1 MCRDVSGSD
10 RSGIGDS
17 RRRALSLA
25 QGIYAIT
32 GGSPGFRMFRFVKF
46 FVAAL
51 VMILLG
57 AEAASADA
65 STPPRSPTAL
75 IHAVE
80 TRAGAT
86 DFEALNRFGEDAMAR
101 RDREGLNR
109 LYHVAWIYLNQG
121 EFDHAKLWNGQLE
134 AAARNQG
141 DSRYVMIAH
150 LNDLAIRYDTGEAGA
165 ADQMRR
171 IAETQGDWFVRVHA
185 TRLYALSLMDNDRIG
200 DGLKMLT
207 EVDGMIPERDPYAA
221 TAHAGV
227 WEVAGIGLM
236 KLNDF
241 EGSATAFGKFEIDFA
256 NPAYPRPDFDSLYN
270 LARLAVQVGDQPLAD
285 SLAAAHHRLAARAGL
300 QSLLVYDASLCAT
313 VAQARYAPRDVLK
326 CLQPYGRQLGA
337 AAFLAGRL
345 LPMRAIANAQLG
357 HVAEARADLAE
368 IRHREATG
376 AFREDG
382 ASEIPH
388 VEAELLF
395 AEGRPAEA
403 YRKLREYDQTAEIQ
417 ANRRFSAGIRQVT
430 GDMQDKLDRRR
441 QQLET
446 ERANTDLQKDV
457 IRSQNWIVGIA
468 VVFFLS
474 AIATVIWQF
483 RLSKH
488 LRVARKRAEAANL
501 SKSEFLANMSHEIR
515 TPLNGIVAMAD
526 TLARAGMKPREQ
538 EMVEVIRSSGVTLE
552 RLLSDILD
560 SARIESGNVTIE
572 TAPFHLGD
580 AARGVGMLWAQ
591 RAEEKAVTLDV
602 SIDPALDHIV
612 SGDPV
617 RFRQILTNL
626 ISNALKFTN
635 EGSVRVTGEMT
646 PAGLARFTVSDTGVG
661 FDDAD
666 KARIFGRFQQADG
679 SITRRFGGT
688 GLGLAISKDLSE
700 LMGGALDC
708 RSRPG
713 EGATFWFDLPL
724 PPCESAPPVDAANAP
739 AGEGFQDDEGR
750 ALRILLADD
759 HPANRKVVEIMLAGS
774 AVELVPVENG
784 QEAVD
789 AYAASLAGEARFDL
803 ILMDMQM
810 PVMDGLSATAAI
822 RVLEADAV
830 ASRIPIIMLTANALA
845 EHVAAGRVAG
855 ADSHLAK
862 PITLTSLFN
871 AIETT
876 LAGAEAKALE
886 AA

>member
-1 MCRDVSGSD
+1 
-10 RSGIGDS
+10 
-17 RRRALSLA
+17 
-25 QGIYAIT
+25 
-32 GGSPGFRMFRFVKF
+32 MFRLVKF
-46 FVAAL
+46 LVAACL
-51 VMILLG
+51 AILLG
-57 AEAASADA
+57 AEAASAEA
-65 STPPRSPTAL
+65 STPPRSPNAL
-75 IHAVE
+75 IAAVE
-80 TRAGAT
+80 KRASAT
-86 DFEALNRFGEDAMAR
+86 NFQALDRFGEAAMTR
-101 RDREGLNR
+101 NDREGLNR

-121 EFDHAKLWNGQLE
+121 EFDHTRYWNGQLE
-134 AAARNQG
+134 AAARNQR
-141 DSRYVMIAH
+141 DARYVAIAH
-150 LNDLAIRYDTGEAGA
+150 LNDLAVRYDSGEAA
-165 ADQMRR
+165 AAEEMQR
-171 IAETQGDWFVRVHA
+171 IAATSGDWFVRVHA

-200 DGLKMLT
+200 DGLKMLA
-207 EVDGMIPERDPYAA
+207 EIDGIIPEKDPYAA

-285 SLAAAHHRLAARAGL
+285 RLAAAHHRLAARAGL
-300 QSLLVYDASLCAT
+300 QSLSVYDASLCAT
-313 VAQARYAPRDVLK
+313 VAQARHAPRAVLK
-326 CLQPYGRQLGA
+326 CLEPYGHQLGA

-357 HVAEARADLAE
+357 NVEAARADLAE
-368 IRHREATG
+368 VRRREAAG

-382 ASEIPH
+382 VSEIPH

-403 YRKLREYDQTAEIQ
+403 YRKLREYDQAAEIQ

-446 ERANTDLQKDV
+446 ERANTVLQKDV
-457 IRSQNWIVGIA
+457 IQSQNWVVGIA

-474 AIATVIWQF
+474 AVAAALWQF

-526 TLARAGMKPREQ
+526 TLARAGMKPREH
-538 EMVEVIRSSGVTLE
+538 EMVEVIRASGVTLE

-580 AARGVGMLWAQ
+580 AVRGVGMLWTQ
-591 RAEEKAVTLDV
+591 RAEEKGVALEVTV
-602 SIDPALDHIV
+602 DPALEHVV

-626 ISNALKFTN
+626 ISNALKFTDH
-635 EGSVRVTGEMT
+635 GAVRVSGEMT
-646 PAGLARFTVSDTGVG
+646 PEGLFRFTVADSGVG
-661 FDDAD
+661 FDDAE

-700 LMGGALDC
+700 LMGGTLDC

-724 PPCESAPPVDAANAP
+724 PECEAPIALEAANAP
-739 AGEGFQDDEGR
+739 TVGDGWEEGEGGT
-750 ALRILLADD
+750 LRILLADD
-759 HPANRKVVEIMLAGS
+759 HPANRKVVEIMLAES

-784 QEAVD
+784 QEALD
-789 AYAASLAGEARFDL
+789 AYAASLEGEDRFDL

-822 RVLEADAV
+822 RALEAEKA
-830 ASRIPIIMLTANALA
+830 AARIPIIMLTANALA
-845 EHVAAGRVAG
+845 EHVAAGKAAG
-855 ADSHLAK
+855 ADGHLAK
-862 PITLTSLFN
+862 PITLTSLFT

-876 LAGAEAKALE
+876 LAGAGAGEELE

>member
-1 MCRDVSGSD
+1 MLRFVQFFIAACF
-10 RSGIGDS
+10 
-17 RRRALSLA
+17 
-25 QGIYAIT
+25 AIT
-32 GGSPGFRMFRFVKF
+32 
-46 FVAAL
+46 
-51 VMILLG
+51 LG
-57 AEAASADA
+57 AEAASAQA

-75 IHAVE
+75 IEAVE
-80 TRAGAT
+80 RRAGAT
-86 DFEALNRFGEDAMAR
+86 DFRALDRFGEAAAVR
-101 RDREGLNR
+101 GDREGLNR

-121 EFDHAKLWNGQLE
+121 EFEQAGLWNDRLE
-134 AAARNQG
+134 AAARRQN
-141 DSRYVMIAH
+141 DARYVMIAY
-150 LNDLAIRYDTGEAGA
+150 LNALAIRYDNGEVGA
-165 ADQMRR
+165 AEQMRYL
-171 IAETQGDWFVRVHA
+171 ADTQADWFTRVHA

-200 DGLKMLT
+200 DGLKMLA
-207 EVDGMIPERDPYAA
+207 EIDGTIPEHDPYAG

-285 SLAAAHHRLAARAGL
+285 RLAAAHHRLAARTGL
-300 QSLLVYDASLCAT
+300 QSLLVYDASLCAA
-313 VAQARYAPRDVLK
+313 VAQARNAPRDVLK
-326 CLQPYGRQLGA
+326 CIAPYGHKLGA

-357 HVAEARADLAE
+357 NVAEARADLAE
-368 IRHREATG
+368 IRHREAVG

-395 AEGRPAEA
+395 AEGRPEEA
-403 YRKLREYDQTAEIQ
+403 YRKLRAYDHAAEIQ

-441 QQLET
+441 EQLET
-446 ERANTDLQKDV
+446 ERANTILQKDV

-474 AIATVIWQF
+474 AIATLIWQF

-488 LRVARKRAEAANL
+488 LRIARKRAEAANL

-526 TLARAGMKPREQ
+526 TLARAGMQPREH
-538 EMVEVIRSSGVTLE
+538 EMVEVIRASGVTLE

-580 AARGVGMLWAQ
+580 AARGVGMLWTQ
-591 RAEEKAVTLDV
+591 TAEEKDVALEV
-602 SIDPALDHIV
+602 SIDPALDHVV

-626 ISNALKFTN
+626 ISNALKFTDA
-635 EGSVRVTGEMT
+635 GAVRVAGEMT
-646 PAGLARFTVSDTGVG
+646 PEGLARFTVSDTGVG

-666 KARIFGRFQQADG
+666 KERIFGRFQQADG

-700 LMGGALDC
+700 LMGGSLDC

-724 PPCESAPPVDAANAP
+724 PACEVAPPVEPARASNDEDGWTDAA
-739 AGEGFQDDEGR
+739 GT
-750 ALRILLADD
+750 LRILLADD
-759 HPANRKVVEIMLAGS
+759 HPANRKVVEIMLAES

-784 QEAVD
+784 QEALD
-789 AYAASLAGEARFDL
+789 AYAASLDGEGRFDL

-810 PVMDGLSATAAI
+810 PVMDGLTATAAI
-822 RVLEADAV
+822 RTLETERAAV
-830 ASRIPIIMLTANALA
+830 RTPVIMLTANALA
-845 EHVAAGRVAG
+845 EHVAAGKAAG
-855 ADSHLAK
+855 ADGHLAK
-862 PITLTSLFN
+862 PITLTTLFA

-876 LAGAEAKALE
+876 LAGGAQEELE

>member
-1 MCRDVSGSD
+1 M
-10 RSGIGDS
+10 S
-17 RRRALSLA
+17 RL
-25 QGIYAIT
+25 
-32 GGSPGFRMFRFVKF
+32 VKLL
-46 FVAAL
+46 VAACFAL
-51 VMILLG
+51 LLG
-57 AEAASADA
+57 AEAASAEA
-65 STPPRSPTAL
+65 STPPRSPNAL
-75 IHAVE
+75 IDAVE
-80 TRAGAT
+80 RRASAT
-86 DFEALNRFGEDAMAR
+86 DFRALDRFGEEAMTR

-109 LYHVAWIYLNQG
+109 LYHVAWLYLNQG
-121 EFDHAKLWNGQLE
+121 EFDHARLWNGRLE
-134 AAARNQG
+134 TAARRQNDG
-141 DSRYVMIAH
+141 RYVMIAH
-150 LNDLAIRYDTGEAGA
+150 LNDLSLRYDSGEKAA
-165 ADQMRR
+165 ADQMRQL
-171 IAETQGDWFVRVHA
+171 AATQTDWFTRVHA
-185 TRLYALSLMDNDRIG
+185 TRLYALSLMDEDRIG
-200 DGLKMLT
+200 DALKMLADI
-207 EVDGMIPERDPYAA
+207 DGIIPEKDPYAA

-285 SLAAAHHRLAARAGL
+285 RLAAAHHRLAARTGL
-300 QSLLVYDASLCAT
+300 QSLLVYDASLCAA
-313 VAQARYAPRDVLK
+313 VAQARHAPHDVLR
-326 CLQPYGRQLGA
+326 CLAPYGHELGA

-357 HVAEARADLAE
+357 NVAAARADLAE
-368 IRHREATG
+368 IRRREAAG

-403 YRKLREYDQTAEIQ
+403 YRKLRDYDHVAEIQ

-457 IRSQNWIVGIA
+457 IQSQNWIVGIA

-488 LRVARKRAEAANL
+488 LRVARRRAEAANL

-526 TLARAGMKPREQ
+526 TLARAEMKPREK

-580 AARGVGMLWAQ
+580 TARGVGMLWAQ
-591 RAEEKAVTLDV
+591 RAEEKAVTLEV
-602 SIDPALDHIV
+602 AIDPALDQVV

-626 ISNALKFTN
+626 ISNALKFTD
-635 EGSVRVTGEMT
+635 EGMVRMAGEMT
-646 PAGLARFTVSDTGVG
+646 ESGLARFTVSDTGVG
-661 FDDAD
+661 FDDAE
-666 KARIFGRFQQADG
+666 KGRIFGRFQQADG

-688 GLGLAISKDLSE
+688 GLGLAISRDLSE
-700 LMGGALDC
+700 LMGGTLDC
-708 RSRPG
+708 SSRPG
-713 EGATFWFDLPL
+713 EGATFWFELPL
-724 PPCESAPPVDAANAP
+724 PECEAAAPIEVASVST
-739 AGEGFQDDEGR
+739 GEGFQDEEGR
-750 ALRILLADD
+750 PLRILLADD
-759 HPANRKVVEIMLAGS
+759 HPANRKVVEIMLAES
-774 AVELVPVENG
+774 AVELIPVENG
-784 QEAVD
+784 QEAVE
-789 AYAASLAGEARFDL
+789 AYSASLDGEAFDL

-810 PVMDGLSATAAI
+810 PVMDGLTATAAI
-822 RVLEADAV
+822 RALEADKA

-845 EHVAAGRVAG
+845 EHVAAGQAAG
-855 ADSHLAK
+855 ADGHLAK
-862 PITLTSLFN
+862 PITLASLFG

-876 LAGAEAKALE
+876 LAGAAEAE
-886 AA
+886 AAREAA